1 MRYALLL
8 FLVLSRSCDGRRGA
22 CPIYVWDLNSAL
34 RHNICSRLSES
45 NTYCGRGG
53 AQFVRIHH
61 NSPLVRLWPCENHLP
76 DACAICGHPK
86 SEHRNP
92 ISRRMF
98 QKYRDEYLAWKAKR
112 SEVAQTSAFARFVSA
127 TRAPPRGISLEM
139 LPLRDTTCQQ
149 LIRRRIMTG
158 NFNISDASGEPFV
171 AKMAFANG
179 VMTILLSEAESKDR
193 AKEYLGVS

>member
-1 MRYALLL
+1 
-8 FLVLSRSCDGRRGA
+8 
-22 CPIYVWDLNSAL
+22 
-34 RHNICSRLSES
+34 
-45 NTYCGRGG
+45 
-53 AQFVRIHH
+53 
-61 NSPLVRLWPCENHLP
+61 
-76 DACAICGHPK
+76 
-86 SEHRNP
+86 
-92 ISRRMF
+92 MF

-149 LIRRRIMTG
+149 LIRRRIVTG